1 VDDGRPRPKGGR
13 GEGCSPYC
21 WSLLGRGGWVFFESG
36 RRRRRRRNRLAD
48 YSINPL
54 GFFAWSSPFRTAWFG
69 RGALRRVSNPGSS
82 GRDFSYS
89 LMIELTQEH
98 NFRPKHGCSSVQRRG
113 TEQTGLHIHTAGTR
127 NRCLLGDGPARRPQ
141 SWVESKKTAVGSG
154 SVTARAPT
162 SVGVRCNGL
171 SDPVR

>member
-1 VDDGRPRPKGGR
+1 M
-13 GEGCSPYC
+13 
-21 WSLLGRGGWVFFESG
+21 
-36 RRRRRRRNRLAD
+36 
-48 YSINPL
+48 
-54 GFFAWSSPFRTAWFG
+54 
-69 RGALRRVSNPGSS
+69 VSEPGSS

-141 SWVESKKTAVGSG
+141 SWVESKKLQSVLDPSRLGHRRLLVSGVTIFRILSG
-154 SVTARAPT
+154 SF
-162 SVGVRCNGL
+162 L
-171 SDPVR
+171 